1 MKRNGHAVVLRVYL
15 VVAFAYI
22 FAPLAALILMSFHAG
37 RIQSFP
43 IESFSLRW
51 YAEAWSNPAFR
62 DGLWTSL
69 RVAALVAPLSTVL
82 GFISAHYLCRHPPR
96 KPLVYAAFVSLPAFV
111 PLLLS
116 GIAMVPYYRQIHLYG
131 SLWAIVAAHV
141 CYCSPFALVMT
152 YVSYQSLNIE
162 LEQAARNLGA
172 SARRVVISVVLPQ
185 LWPTLLA
192 VAAISA
198 LISWDEFILAWF
210 VGGFAKTLPT
220 VIYGTLG
227 TTFNPSLNAVGTM
240 VTLFSAFLLVLASA
254 FMQRFTAK
262 ALGGR

>member
-1 MKRNGHAVVLRVYL
+1 MKRDGSTVVLRAYL
-15 VVAFAYI
+15 VLIFVYI
-22 FAPLAALILMSFHAG
+22 FAPFAALALMSFHAG
-37 RIQSFP
+37 KIQSFP

-51 YAEAWSNPAFR
+51 YAEAWNNPAFR

-82 GFISAHYLCRHPPR
+82 GFVSAHYLCRHTPR
-96 KPLVYAAFVSLPAFV
+96 HPLIFAASISLPAFV

-116 GIAMVPYYRQIHLYG
+116 GMAMLAYYRQIHLYG

-141 CYCSPFALVMT
+141 CYSSPFALVMT
-152 YVSYQSLNIE
+152 YVSYRSLNIE

-172 SARRVVISVVLPQ
+172 SSRRVIFSIVLPQ

-210 VGGFAKTLPT
+210 VGGFTKTLPT

-240 VTLFSAFLLVLASA
+240 VTLFSAVLLVSA
-254 FMQRFTAK
+254 ALLIQRFMAK
-262 ALGGR
+262 ALGTR